1 MKPENRKISRRPTR
15 FVSSSRPTAS
25 SSRTSPTAPAGGSD
39 SQPELIYGLHAVR
52 EALRAGSRPLQR
64 LLLLRTDRQFAD
76 LAQLAKAQRV
86 PVHIEPP
93 PAFDR
98 LAPGGHHQ
106 GVIALIAAKSYDTTE
121 QILDRAKTRGEK
133 PFLVLL
139 DGVEDPHNLG
149 AVLRTA
155 EAAGVHGVFIP
166 ERRAV
171 GLTSVVAKVSAGA
184 LDHIS
189 VGRVGNLIR
198 LIQDLKEAGLWIYG
212 VDPQA
217 VEAPYRHRHDRPDC
231 AGAWRGRGRPSPWGV
246 EGVRRPH
253 QDSDAGP
260 HTVAE
265 CLSCSSR
272 HTVRSGPPASQD
284 VVPAA
289 KPTES

>member
-1 MKPENRKISRRPTR
+1 M
-15 FVSSSRPTAS
+15 AL
-25 SSRTSPTAPAGGSD
+25 PAGTAD
-39 SQPELIYGLHAVR
+39 QAELLYGLHAVR
-52 EALRAGSRPLQR
+52 EALRAGTRPLQR
-64 LLLLRTDRQFAD
+64 LLVQRTDRQFAEIV
-76 LAQLAKAQRV
+76 QQAKTKRI

-93 PAFDR
+93 AVFDR
-98 LAPGGHHQ
+98 LVPGGKHQ
-106 GVIALIAAKSYDTTE
+106 GVIAFVAAKSYDTTE
-121 QILDRAKTRGEK
+121 QILDRAKTRGER

-198 LIQDLKEAGLWIYG
+198 LIQDLKEAGLWVYG
-212 VDPQA
+212 VDPSAEKLHTDIDMTGPIALVLGGEGAGIRPGVLGECDDHIRIPMQGRIQSLNVSAAAA
-217 VEAPYRHRHDRPDC
+217 VTLFEAVRQRR
-231 AGAWRGRGRPSPWGV
+231 RG
-246 EGVRRPH
+246 
-253 QDSDAGP
+253 
-260 HTVAE
+260 
-265 CLSCSSR
+265 
-272 HTVRSGPPASQD
+272 

-289 KPTES
+289 MPSPDYS